1 MAVESSQIPE
11 KTVEQIFDERYPL
24 DKWKDSNYSIL
35 DKFSMR
41 GRKGFVTG
49 AAGGLGRNAAAAL
62 AQAGAD
68 VALVDLPSQ
77 EDKLTELAKDMS
89 ERFGTNVIA
98 LTCDVTDTVQVAEL
112 KTQLVEQLGTVD
124 FAFLNAGVNVPGDD
138 QDATEEVWT
147 RTININLN
155 GTYRT
160 GRIAHEIMREH
171 GHGGSLIFTASLSG
185 HNANYMMGSPTPVN
199 AYGATKAAIMEHSRY
214 LAAALA
220 KTASVPT
227 PSPPDT
233 CGLEFSMAVSTC
245 LATTLCSKS
254 CQCTVSARMTRLPAR
269 YSSSP
274 ATPPRTLLALTFA

>member
-112 KTQLVEQLGTVD
+112 GGT
-124 FAFLNAGVNVPGDD
+124 AGHRRLRIP
-138 QDATEEVWT
+138 Q
-147 RTININLN
+147 RRSQ
-155 GTYRT
+155 RT
-160 GRIAHEIMREH
+160 GRR
-171 GHGGSLIFTASLSG
+171 
-185 HNANYMMGSPTPVN
+185 
-199 AYGATKAAIMEHSRY
+199 SRRHRR
-214 LAAALA
+214 
-220 KTASVPT
+220 SM
-227 PSPPDT
+227 DT
-233 CGLEFSMAVSTC
+233 HH
-245 LATTLCSKS
+245 
-254 CQCTVSARMTRLPAR
+254 QHQPQRHLPYRPHRA
-269 YSSSP
+269 
-274 ATPPRTLLALTFA
+274 

>member
-1 MAVESSQIPE
+1 MADESSKIPE

-24 DKWKDSNYSIL
+24 DKWEDSNYSIL

-98 LTCDVTDTVQVAEL
+98 LTCDVTNVEQVAEL

-160 GRIAHEIMREH
+160 GRIAQ
-171 GHGGSLIFTASLSG
+171 SC
-185 HNANYMMGSPTPVN
+185 ANTVM
-199 AYGATKAAIMEHSRY
+199 AAH
-214 LAAALA
+214 
-220 KTASVPT
+220 
-227 PSPPDT
+227 
-233 CGLEFSMAVSTC
+233 
-245 LATTLCSKS
+245 
-254 CQCTVSARMTRLPAR
+254 
-269 YSSSP
+269 
-274 ATPPRTLLALTFA
+274 

>member
-1 MAVESSQIPE
+1 MADESSKIPE

-98 LTCDVTDTVQVAEL
+98 LTCDVTNVEQVAEL

-220 KTASVPT
+220 KDGIRSNHHLPRIRVVWNFQWPYRHAWPRRHARGRADASFRH
-227 PSPPDT
+227 
-233 CGLEFSMAVSTC
+233 E
-245 LATTLCSKS
+245 
-254 CQCTVSARMTRLPAR
+254 
-269 YSSSP
+269 
-274 ATPPRTLLALTFA
+274 

>member
-1 MAVESSQIPE
+1 MADESSKIPE

-24 DKWKDSNYSIL
+24 DKWEDSNYSIL

-98 LTCDVTDTVQVAEL
+98 LTCDVTN
-112 KTQLVEQLGTVD
+112 VEQ
-124 FAFLNAGVNVPGDD
+124 NAGVNVPGDD

-220 KTASVPT
+220 KDGIRSNTISPGYVWSGIFNGRIDMPGHDAMLEVVPMHRFGTNDEIASTV
-227 PSPPDT
+227 
-233 CGLEFSMAVSTC
+233 LF
-245 LATTLCSKS
+245 LASDASSYVTGTDIR
-254 CQCTVSARMTRLPAR
+254 VDGG
-269 YSSSP
+269 YSV
-274 ATPPRTLLALTFA
+274 F

>member
-1 MAVESSQIPE
+1 MADESSKIQRKPSNKSSTNVIPSTNE
-11 KTVEQIFDERYPL
+11 
-24 DKWKDSNYSIL
+24 DSNYSIL

-98 LTCDVTDTVQVAEL
+98 LTCDVTNVEQVAEL

-220 KTASVPT
+220 KDGIRSNTIS
-227 PSPPDT
+227 PDT

-245 LATTLCSKS
+245 LATTPCSRS
-254 CQCTVSARMTRLPAR
+254 CRCIVSARMTRLPAR
-269 YSSSP
+269 CSSSP
-274 ATPPRTLLALTFA
+274 ATRPRTLLALTFA

>member
-1 MAVESSQIPE
+1 MADESSKIPE

-24 DKWKDSNYSIL
+24 DKWEDSNYSIL

-98 LTCDVTDTVQVAEL
+98 LTCDVTNVEQVAEL

-171 GHGGSLIFTASLSG
+171 DHGGSLIFTASLSG

-220 KTASVPT
+220 KDGIRSNTISPGIRVVWNFQWPYRHAWPRRHARGRADASFRH
-227 PSPPDT
+227 
-233 CGLEFSMAVSTC
+233 E
-245 LATTLCSKS
+245 
-254 CQCTVSARMTRLPAR
+254 
-269 YSSSP
+269 
-274 ATPPRTLLALTFA
+274 

>member
-1 MAVESSQIPE
+1 MIG
-11 KTVEQIFDERYPL
+11 L
-24 DKWKDSNYSIL
+24 DMRTARQTHITTQQGLPSNYIKSVL
-35 DKFSMR
+35 L
-41 GRKGFVTG
+41 
-49 AAGGLGRNAAAAL
+49 AGNNLWIGTDNGICCYN
-62 AQAGAD
+62 
-68 VALVDLPSQ
+68 
-77 EDKLTELAKDMS
+77 LTNKQI
-89 ERFGTNVIA
+89 RTFGTNVIA
-98 LTCDVTDTVQVAEL
+98 LTCDVTNVEQVAEL

-220 KTASVPT
+220 KDGIRSNTISPGYVWSGIFNGRIDMPGHDAMLEVVPMHRFGTNDEIASTV
-227 PSPPDT
+227 
-233 CGLEFSMAVSTC
+233 LF
-245 LATTLCSKS
+245 LASDASSYVTGTDIR
-254 CQCTVSARMTRLPAR
+254 VDGG
-269 YSSSP
+269 YSV
-274 ATPPRTLLALTFA
+274 F

>member
-1 MAVESSQIPE
+1 MADESSKIPE

-24 DKWKDSNYSIL
+24 DKWEDSNYSIL

-68 VALVDLPSQ
+68 VAL
-77 EDKLTELAKDMS
+77 DKLTELAKDMS

-98 LTCDVTDTVQVAEL
+98 LTCDVTNVEQVAEL

-147 RTININLN
+147 
-155 GTYRT
+155 RT

-220 KTASVPT
+220 KDGIRSNTISPGYVWSGIFNGRIDMPGHDAMLEVVPMHRFGTNDEIASTV
-227 PSPPDT
+227 
-233 CGLEFSMAVSTC
+233 LF
-245 LATTLCSKS
+245 LASDASSYVTGTDIR
-254 CQCTVSARMTRLPAR
+254 VDGG
-269 YSSSP
+269 YSV
-274 ATPPRTLLALTFA
+274 F

>member
-1 MAVESSQIPE
+1 MADESSKIPE

-24 DKWKDSNYSIL
+24 DKWEDSNYSIL

-98 LTCDVTDTVQVAEL
+98 LTCDVTNVEQVAEL

-147 RTININLN
+147 RTININPFLLVK
-155 GTYRT
+155 
-160 GRIAHEIMREH
+160 
-171 GHGGSLIFTASLSG
+171 SLAFLAASLALCAMTDFSTISLPMAG
-185 HNANYMMGSPTPVN
+185 FC
-199 AYGATKAAIMEHSRY
+199 SRNTLSLSLTILSTAP
-214 LAAALA
+214 LASEL
-220 KTASVPT
+220 
-227 PSPPDT
+227 PSFCFVWP
-233 CGLEFSMAVSTC
+233 SN
-245 LATTLCSKS
+245 
-254 CQCTVSARMTRLPAR
+254 
-269 YSSSP
+269 
-274 ATPPRTLLALTFA
+274 

>member
-1 MAVESSQIPE
+1 MADESSKIPE

-24 DKWKDSNYSIL
+24 DKWEDSNYSIL

-77 EDKLTELAKDMS
+77 EDKLTELVKDMS

-98 LTCDVTDTVQVAEL
+98 LTCDVTNVERVAEL

-199 AYGATKAAIMEHSRY
+199 AYGATKAYDYR
-214 LAAALA
+214 
-220 KTASVPT
+220 
-227 PSPPDT
+227 PSERFPESLPP
-233 CGLEFSMAVSTC
+233 C
-245 LATTLCSKS
+245 
-254 CQCTVSARMTRLPAR
+254 
-269 YSSSP
+269 
-274 ATPPRTLLALTFA
+274 

>member
-1 MAVESSQIPE
+1 MVHRCAKHDARTHPKKRSDESSKIPE

-24 DKWKDSNYSIL
+24 DKWEDSNYSIL

-98 LTCDVTDTVQVAEL
+98 LTCDVTNVEQVAEL

-124 FAFLNAGVNVPGDD
+124 FAFLNAGVNVP
-138 QDATEEVWT
+138 ATIKT
-147 RTININLN
+147 PPKK
-155 GTYRT
+155 Y
-160 GRIAHEIMREH
+160 GRAP
-171 GHGGSLIFTASLSG
+171 STSTSTA
-185 HNANYMMGSPTPVN
+185 PTVP
-199 AYGATKAAIMEHSRY
+199 AASR
-214 LAAALA
+214 
-220 KTASVPT
+220 
-227 PSPPDT
+227 
-233 CGLEFSMAVSTC
+233 M
-245 LATTLCSKS
+245 KS
-254 CQCTVSARMTRLPAR
+254 CANTVMAAH
-269 YSSSP
+269 
-274 ATPPRTLLALTFA
+274 

>member
-1 MAVESSQIPE
+1 MADESSKIPE

-24 DKWKDSNYSIL
+24 DKWEDSNYSIL

-98 LTCDVTDTVQVAEL
+98 LTCDVTNVEQVAEL

-138 QDATEEVWT
+138 QDA
-147 RTININLN
+147 
-155 GTYRT
+155 

-220 KTASVPT
+220 KDGIRSNTISPGYVWSGIFNGRIDMPGHDAMLEVVPMHRFGTNDEIASTV
-227 PSPPDT
+227 
-233 CGLEFSMAVSTC
+233 LF
-245 LATTLCSKS
+245 LASDASSYVTGTDIR
-254 CQCTVSARMTRLPAR
+254 VDGG
-269 YSSSP
+269 YSV
-274 ATPPRTLLALTFA
+274 F